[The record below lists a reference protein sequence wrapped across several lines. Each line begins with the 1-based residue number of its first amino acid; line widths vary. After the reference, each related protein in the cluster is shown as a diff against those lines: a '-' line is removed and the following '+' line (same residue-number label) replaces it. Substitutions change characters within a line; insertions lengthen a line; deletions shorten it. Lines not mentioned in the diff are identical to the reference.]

1 MEPEEDFT
9 SDVLEE
15 FIKKFKAGELSDLG
29 CASKLKAF
37 LGNFLFGLHVAS
49 CHFRPLTLLFPPVIL
64 SLLLL
69 YFHCT
74 SVL

>member
-37 LGNFLFGLHVAS
+37 LGNCS
-49 CHFRPLTLLFPPVIL
+49 CLG
-64 SLLLL
+64 
-69 YFHCT
+69 CM
-74 SVL
+74 